1 MKLLFSKPNVVTMD
15 ANSHIKSQLSSLHV
29 EKDILTKTISR
40 LYQSDMDLSKIQ
52 RDRLLIRYQHQ
63 LGVVLAKIDKLD
75 AASKHPDL
83 GPLGDGL
90 ITLMDQK
97 LSQFDKRLYEI
108 SSKIN
113 ITNSLIE
120 ETKPK
125 IKESK
130 PKNEEKKIEQTLEI
144 KKESEKEI
152 LYTQVILPK
161 PRTVEITTLTE
172 LPSKISDFP
181 LIEQKPNDIQMEI
194 IKEQIEA
201 PQPKVDEKTEIL
213 QTSKSSFNLEKS
225 EMEIDGIKQEIRSIT
240 LENKPKST
248 IKLPE
253 EENIEDEDDDL
264 DRIKGEIMK
273 TLSKLEQA
281 EVE

>member
-1 MKLLFSKPNVVTMD
+1 MKLLFSKPTAVTLE
-15 ANSHIKSQLSSLHV
+15 ANSHIKSQLNSLHI

-63 LGVVLAKIDKLD
+63 LGIVLAKIDKLD

-97 LSQFDKRLYEI
+97 LSQLDKRLYEI
-108 SSKIN
+108 ASKIN
-113 ITNSLIE
+113 IANSLIA

-125 IKESK
+125 IKEEK

-144 KKESEKEI
+144 KKEIEKEI
-152 LYTQVILPK
+152 PYTSIIIPK

-181 LIEQKPNDIQMEI
+181 IIEQKPNVIQMEI
-194 IKEQIEA
+194 IKEQIDV

-213 QTSKSSFNLEKS
+213 QTSKNSFNLEKS
-225 EMEIDGIKQEIRSIT
+225 ESEKGIKHETPIA
-240 LENKPKST
+240 LENKPKQI

-253 EENIEDEDDDL
+253 EENMEDEDDDL

>member
-1 MKLLFSKPNVVTMD
+1 MKLLFSKPTAVTLD
-15 ANSHIKSQLSSLHV
+15 ANSHIKSQLNSLHI

-40 LYQSDMDLSKIQ
+40 LYQTDMDLSKIQ

-63 LGVVLAKIDKLD
+63 LGIVLAKIDKLD
-75 AASKHPDL
+75 AANKHPDL

-97 LSQFDKRLYEI
+97 LSQLDKRLYEI
-108 SSKIN
+108 ASKIN
-113 ITNSLIE
+113 IANSLIE

-125 IKESK
+125 IKEAKS
-130 PKNEEKKIEQTLEI
+130 KNEEKKIEQTLEI
-144 KKESEKEI
+144 KKEVEKEI
-152 LYTQVILPK
+152 SYTPVILPK

-172 LPSKISDFP
+172 LPSRISDFP
-181 LIEQKPNDIQMEI
+181 SIEQKPNGIQMEI
-194 IKEQIEA
+194 IKEQIEV
-201 PQPKVDEKTEIL
+201 PHPKMDEKTEIL
-213 QTSKSSFNLEKS
+213 QTSKNSFNLEKS
-225 EMEIDGIKQEIRSIT
+225 ESEKDIKHETPIA
-240 LENKPKST
+240 LENKSKQI

-253 EENIEDEDDDL
+253 EENMEDEDDDL

>member
-1 MKLLFSKPNVVTMD
+1 MKLLFSRPNAVTID
-15 ANSHIKSQLSSLHV
+15 ANSHIKSQLNSLYI

-63 LGVVLAKIDKLD
+63 LGIVLAKIDRLD

-97 LSQFDKRLYEI
+97 LSQLDKRLYEI
-108 SSKIN
+108 ASKIN
-113 ITNSLIE
+113 ISNSLIE
-120 ETKPK
+120 ETKLK
-125 IKESK
+125 IKETK

-144 KKESEKEI
+144 KKEIEKEI
-152 LYTQVILPK
+152 PYTPVIPTK
-161 PRTVEITTLTE
+161 PRVVEITTLTE
-172 LPSKISDFP
+172 LPSRISDFP
-181 LIEQKPNDIQMEI
+181 LIEQKPNHIQMEI
-194 IKEQIEA
+194 IKERVDV
-201 PQPKVDEKTEIL
+201 PQPKVNEKIEIL
-213 QTSKSSFNLEKS
+213 QTSKSSFNLEKP
-225 EMEIDGIKQEIRSIT
+225 EPENDIIHETPIA
-240 LENKPKST
+240 LENKPKQI

-253 EENIEDEDDDL
+253 EENMEDEDDDL

>member
-1 MKLLFSKPNVVTMD
+1 MKLLFSKPNAETMNTN
-15 ANSHIKSQLSSLHV
+15 ANIKNQLNSLHI

-40 LYQSDMDLSKIQ
+40 LYQSDIDLSKIQ

-63 LGVVLAKIDKLD
+63 LGIVLAKIDKLD

-97 LSQFDKRLYEI
+97 LSQLDKRLYEI
-108 SSKIN
+108 ASKIN
-113 ITNSLIE
+113 VANSLIE

-125 IKESK
+125 IKETK
-130 PKNEEKKIEQTLEI
+130 LKNEEKKIEQTLEI
-144 KKESEKEI
+144 KKEIEKNI
-152 LYTQVILPK
+152 PYTSIVIPK
-161 PRTVEITTLTE
+161 PRIVEITTLTE
-172 LPSKISDFP
+172 LPSKVSDFQ

-194 IKEQIEA
+194 IKEQIEI
-201 PQPKVDEKTEIL
+201 PQPKADEKIEIL
-213 QTSKSSFNLEKS
+213 QTNKSSFNLEKS
-225 EMEIDGIKQEIRSIT
+225 ETENVVKHDIPIA
-240 LENKPKST
+240 LENKPKQS